1 MWRRLFFVLLLI
13 SCAIQLGLSQTQL
26 SSKSKKA
33 VRFYEEGM
41 KNYGLRYYDAAE
53 ANLTLALQEDDK
65 FIEAYLSLAELYMDM
80 RHFGESIKMYK
91 KCISINP
98 DFFPGAYLNLAELE
112 FIDGKYSEAKGNY
125 NKYLTYENISE
136 KSRRSALAGISN
148 CDFALWSVEH
158 PVPFNPQN
166 MGSSINNELDQYW
179 PSISV
184 DEQTFVF
191 TLLLPKG
198 QKVEEGPDVQR
209 NSINMQEDFYIST
222 NSKDGWTPAENAGMP
237 LNTADNEGAQTLSA
251 DGKEMY
257 FTACN
262 RKSGLGLCDIY
273 YSYWNGKVWTTPRNL
288 GAPVN
293 SRYKETQPSL
303 SPDGRT
309 LYFASNRPG
318 GKGGLDLWQSTQQ
331 EDGTW
336 SEPVNLSDS
345 INTSGEEQSPF
356 IHPDNESLYFS
367 STGLQGMGRFDLFL
381 SRKNSEGGWS
391 KPKNLGYP
399 INTNFNE
406 EGLVVN
412 SKGTTA
418 FYSSTREGGFGG
430 RDIYQ
435 FEIPVEIRP
444 KPVSYMKGT
453 VYDIETKKPLRAK
466 FELID
471 LKSEKII
478 MQSYSSTADGTFLIS
493 IPAGHDYALNANT
506 PGYLFFSENF
516 TMTHGDYAK
525 PFLMDVPLSPIRQGE
540 KSILR
545 NIFFDTDKF
554 TLKSES
560 KVELDRLL
568 KLLNEN
574 ATIKIQISGHT
585 DNSGTPEHN
594 RVLSENR
601 AKTVVSYLTEN
612 GIDIKRLVAKG
623 YGETQP
629 IASNDTEEG
638 RAQNRRTE
646 FMILEK

>member
-1 MWRRLFFVLLLI
+1 MRRGLVLVLLLI
-13 SCAIQLGLSQTQL
+13 FSVFQIVYSQTQL

-53 ANLTLALQEDDK
+53 ANLKLAVQEDDK
-65 FIEAYLSLAELYMDM
+65 FIEAWLSLAELYMDM
-80 RHFGESIKMYK
+80 RHFSESIEMYK
-91 KCISINP
+91 KSISLNP

-112 FIDGKYSEAKGNY
+112 FIDGKYSEAKEQY
-125 NKYLTYENISE
+125 NKYLAYKNISE

-148 CDFALWSVEH
+148 CDFALWSVDH

-198 QKVEEGPDVQR
+198 PKNEENKDEQQS
-209 NSINMQEDFYIST
+209 SINMQEDFYISSY
-222 NSKDGWTPAENAGMP
+222 SKDGWTPAENAGMP
-237 LNTADNEGAQTLSA
+237 LNTSDNEGAQTLSA

-262 RKSGLGLCDIY
+262 RRSGLGLCDIY
-273 YSYWNGKVWTTPRNL
+273 YSYWNGKIWVTPRNL

-318 GKGGLDLWQSTQQ
+318 GKGGLDLWQSTMQD
-331 EDGTW
+331 DGTW
-336 SEPVNLSDS
+336 SDPVNLGDT

-367 STGLQGMGRFDLFL
+367 STGHPGMGRFDLFL
-381 SRKNSEGGWS
+381 SRKNAAGEWS

-406 EGLVVN
+406 EGLIVN
-412 SKGTTA
+412 SKGNTA
-418 FYSSTREGGFGG
+418 YYSSTREGGFGG

-435 FEIPVEIRP
+435 FEMPAEIRP

-453 VYDIETKKPLRAK
+453 VYDMETKKPLRAK
-466 FELID
+466 FELVD
-471 LKSEKII
+471 LQTAKLI
-478 MQSYSSTADGTFLIS
+478 MQSYSNPVDGTFLIS

-525 PFLMDVPLSPIRQGE
+525 PYLMDVPLSPIKQGE

-545 NIFFDTDKF
+545 NIFFDTDKY
-554 TLKSES
+554 TLKPES

-568 KLLNEN
+568 KLMKEN
-574 ATIKIQISGHT
+574 VTIKVQISGHT

-601 AKTVVSYLTEN
+601 AKAVVGYLTDN

-629 IASNDTEEG
+629 VAANDTEEG
-638 RAQNRRTE
+638 KAQNRRTE

>member
-1 MWRRLFFVLLLI
+1 MRKSLVFILI
-13 SCAIQLGLSQTQL
+13 LMFSGIQITQAQNQL

-33 VRFYEEGM
+33 IKLYEAGM
-41 KNYGLRYYDAAE
+41 KNYGLRYYDLAVEDITSALAE
-53 ANLTLALQEDDK
+53 DSK
-65 FIEAYLSLAELYMDM
+65 FIEAWLSLAEVYMDM
-80 RHFGESIKMYK
+80 RKFSESIDAYNKS
-91 KCISINP
+91 ISINP

-112 FIDGKYSEAKGNY
+112 FIDGKYDEAKSHY
-125 NKYLTYENISE
+125 SKYLSYSGISE

-148 CDFALWSVEH
+148 CDFAIWSVGH
-158 PVPFNPQN
+158 PVPFNPIN
-166 MGSSINNELDQYW
+166 MGNAVNNELDQYW
-179 PSISV
+179 PSITV

-191 TLLLPKG
+191 TLLVPKG
-198 QKVEEGPDVQR
+198 QNNEDKQDGRP
-209 NSINMQEDFYIST
+209 NSIQMQEDFYIST
-222 NSKDGWTPAENAGMP
+222 YGEEGWTLAQNAGMP
-237 LNTADNEGAQTLSA
+237 LNSPDNEGAQTLSA

-273 YSYWNGKVWTTPRNL
+273 YSYWNGKAWVSPKNL

-318 GKGGLDLWQSTQQ
+318 GKGGLDLWQSSLQ

-336 SEPVNLSDS
+336 SKPVNMGDS

-356 IHPDNESLYFS
+356 IHSDNESLYFS
-367 STGLQGMGRFDLFL
+367 STGWPGMGRFDLFL
-381 SRKNSEGGWS
+381 SRKKDNGEWS
-391 KPKNLGYP
+391 RPKNLGYP

-406 EGLVVN
+406 EGLIVN
-412 SKGTTA
+412 SKGNTA
-418 FYSSTREGGFGG
+418 YYSSTREGGFGG

-435 FEIPVEIRP
+435 FEIPLEIRP
-444 KPVSYMKGT
+444 KPVSYMKGI
-453 VYDIETKKPLRAK
+453 VYDIETKKPLEAK

-471 LKSEKII
+471 LKTARIV
-478 MQSYSSTADGTFLIS
+478 MQSYSNQDGTFLIS
-493 IPAGHDYALNANT
+493 IPAGLDYALNANT

-516 TMTHGDYAK
+516 TMAHADFAK
-525 PFLMDVPLSPIRQGE
+525 PYLMDVPLSPIKQGE

-545 NIFFDTDKF
+545 NIFFDTDKY
-554 TLKSES
+554 TLKPES
-560 KVELDRLL
+560 KVELERLVKLL
-568 KLLNEN
+568 KDNG
-574 ATIKIQISGHT
+574 TVKVQISGHT
-585 DNSGTPEHN
+585 DNSGTPDHN

-601 AKTVVSYLTEN
+601 AKAVVSYLVEN

-623 YGETQP
+623 YGEIHP

-638 RAQNRRTE
+638 KAQNRRTE
-646 FMILEK
+646 FMITEK